1 MRELLLGGEAGVL
14 ASASPMARFA
24 DAVAQLLVDRAARTA
39 LGERARL
46 AALERH
52 DIERALVDTE
62 ALYESL
68 RAARRHGRP
77 AQRRPGRGLTQA

>member
-1 MRELLLGGEAGVL
+1 
-14 ASASPMARFA
+14 MARFA
-24 DAVAQLLVDRAARTA
+24 DAVARLLNDPATRKA

-52 DIERALVDTE
+52 DIERAIVDTE

-68 RAARRHGRP
+68 RVARRDGRT
-77 AQRRPGRGLTQA
+77 AQRRKAAA

>member
-1 MRELLLGGEAGVL
+1 VAKLLN
-14 ASASPMARFA
+14 
-24 DAVAQLLVDRAARTA
+24 DRAARVA

-52 DIERALVDTE
+52 DIERAIVDIE

-68 RAARRHGRP
+68 RAARRQGKGS
-77 AQRRPGRGLTQA
+77 QRRKAA